1 MPRRHYKVQ
10 VAISLTL
17 GEIPRKREQA
27 QSAILLRHARTV
39 GVRVHDQTASV
50 VGAGTRQHAPHCVG
64 RRVGVIEA
72 VRVSVTLAWRIA
84 ASEPVPGAVAVIRAS
99 LPHRGTTRQK
109 QTLVAWRSAR
119 TEGNAISEGRYFGTM
134 LNDTTCRRA
143 AIGGSFAAP
152 PGMAAQA
159 KS

>member
-1 MPRRHYKVQ
+1 MRRSPRVR
-10 VAISLTL
+10 S
-17 GEIPRKREQA
+17 G
-27 QSAILLRHARTV
+27 V
-39 GVRVHDQTASV
+39 GVCVHDQAPFV
-50 VGAGTRQHAPHCVG
+50 VGARTRQQAPH
-64 RRVGVIEA
+64 RSIAAPGVILA

-84 ASEPVPGAVAVIRAS
+84 ASERVPGAVAVIRAS
-99 LPHRGTTRQK
+99 LPHRGTTRPK